1 MKNSRSSPM
10 SDSGQVLLR
19 ADFSKRVVVATRDE
33 PWLPS
38 PQRGVDRRMLDRIG
52 GEVARATSLVRYA
65 PASRFPSHRHD
76 GGEEFLVLDGVFSDE
91 HGNYPAGTYVRNPPG
106 SAHATHTESGC
117 TIFVKLRQMRPDERR
132 RVVITT
138 GDAPL
143 SSDSFGR
150 SSRQL
155 FVSPDGT
162 ETVAIEYLAPNATI
176 PQYVCH
182 GGEEILVLS
191 GVFSDESS
199 DHGPGVWLRNPDG
212 FRNALASQDGC
223 TYWVKRGHMAPPSP
237 PSSN

>member
-1 MKNSRSSPM
+1 M
-10 SDSGQVLLR
+10 SDSGQTLLR
-19 ADFSKRVVVATRDE
+19 ADFSKRVVVATRDQ
-33 PWLPS
+33 PWVPS
-38 PQRGVDRRMLDRIG
+38 PQRGVDRCMLDRIG

-65 PASRFPSHRHD
+65 PASRFPSHQHD

-91 HGNYPAGTYVRNPPG
+91 HGDYPAGTYVRNPPG
-106 SAHATHTESGC
+106 SAHATHTDGGC

-132 RVVITT
+132 RIVITT
-138 GDAPL
+138 SDASL
-143 SSDSFGR
+143 SSNSFGR

-162 ETVAIEYLAPNATI
+162 ETVAIEYLAPDATI

-191 GVFSDESS
+191 GVFSDESG

-212 FRNALASQDGC
+212 FRNAPASRDGC
-223 TYWVKRGHMAPPSP
+223 TYWVKRGHMASHSP
-237 PSSN
+237 PSSV